1 MFNFR
6 NKNNNNL
13 YKLENFFYLDLEIKK
28 LLNATAPDI
37 KDLTDKDSVFEYGT
51 NLEKVLETTESF
63 LEKIITSFNLDID
76 LKDLETILKYL
87 QTKLLNTNYDYS
99 SLVNFYKTYI
109 MKFDPKY
116 AYLVR
121 EKLHGYGDSDNYLN
135 EVFFKATSINEMLH
149 ALHFYIINNENILKS
164 MPVLS
169 KGKTKGNYP
178 ITLYGNNLDIAKS
191 IFNSL
196 KKSERIGNT
205 DIVVLKDK
213 ILFMIRD
220 CGHATQ
226 IEVSFQDDNCLVN
239 YYFPKVCNLSIVNNL
254 KGVNKVNDIS
264 SFVTGAFNCKKDEL
278 VFELTD
284 FIEKIPTDLEMDMN
298 NLDSK
303 TI

>member
-1 MFNFR
+1 MFNFIK
-6 NKNNNNL
+6 KNNNNL

-28 LLNATAPDI
+28 LLNATTPDI
-37 KDLTDKDSVFEYGT
+37 KDLTDKDSIFEYGT
-51 NLEKVLETTESF
+51 SLEKVLETTESF

-76 LKDLETILKYL
+76 LKDLETIFEYL
-87 QTKLLNTNYDYS
+87 QTKLLNTNYDYNN
-99 SLVNFYKTYI
+99 LVNFYKTYI

-121 EKLHGYGDSDNYLN
+121 KKLHGYNDNHLN

-149 ALHFYIINNENILKS
+149 AIHFYIINNEEILES

-178 ITLYGNNLDIAKS
+178 ITLYGNNLSIGKS

-196 KKSERIGNT
+196 KNSERIGNT

-226 IEVSFQDDNCLVN
+226 IEVNFKDDNCLVN
-239 YYFPKVCNLSIVNNL
+239 YYFPKVCNLNLANNL
-254 KGVNKVNDIS
+254 KGVNKVNDTS
-264 SFVTGAFNCKKDEL
+264 SFITGAFDCKKEEL
-278 VFELTD
+278 VMELTD
-284 FIEKIPTDLEMDMN
+284 FIEKIPTDLEKDIN
-298 NLDSK
+298 DFNKSK
-303 TI
+303 

>member
-121 EKLHGYGDSDNYLN
+121 KKLHGYNHL
-135 EVFFKATSINEMLH
+135 
-149 ALHFYIINNENILKS
+149 
-164 MPVLS
+164 
-169 KGKTKGNYP
+169 
-178 ITLYGNNLDIAKS
+178 
-191 IFNSL
+191 
-196 KKSERIGNT
+196 
-205 DIVVLKDK
+205 
-213 ILFMIRD
+213 
-220 CGHATQ
+220 
-226 IEVSFQDDNCLVN
+226 
-239 YYFPKVCNLSIVNNL
+239 
-254 KGVNKVNDIS
+254 
-264 SFVTGAFNCKKDEL
+264 
-278 VFELTD
+278 
-284 FIEKIPTDLEMDMN
+284 
-298 NLDSK
+298 
-303 TI
+303 